1 MTAMSDYFS
10 VETSDHVTTV
20 TLLQRTMAP
29 GFFTEC
35 ERLFGEIGRGPE
47 VRAVVIRGQGKA
59 FSYGLDL
66 PAAFGEYGP
75 TMTGNGMAAQR
86 TELLGLIRRLQ
97 RSFTAVETCPVPVIA
112 AVHGWCIG
120 GGLDLISAC
129 DVRLVSRDA
138 RISLRETKMAIV
150 ADLGSLQRLPPII
163 GQGNTRELAFTGK
176 DIDAER
182 ALGMGLVNGIREDH
196 EALWSG
202 AAEMAAEIASNP
214 PLTVRG
220 VKEVLD
226 YGKGKSVADGLEYVA
241 AWNSAFLASHD
252 LGEAMAAFTQ
262 KRPPRFEGK

>member
-1 MTAMSDYFS
+1 MPDHFS
-10 VETSDHVTTV
+10 VETSDHVATV

-29 GFFTEC
+29 QFFAEC
-35 ERLFGEIGRGPE
+35 ERLFSELGQGPE
-47 VRAVVIRGQGKA
+47 VRAVVIRGQGKG

-75 TMTGNGMAAQR
+75 LMTGNGLAAQR

-97 RSFTAVETCPVPVIA
+97 RSFTAVASCPVPVIA
-112 AVHGWCIG
+112 AIHGWCIG

-129 DVRLVSRDA
+129 DIRLASQDA
-138 RISLRETKMAIV
+138 RISLRETRIAIV
-150 ADLGSLQRLPPII
+150 ADLGSLQRLPAII

-176 DIDAER
+176 DIDAQR
-182 ALGMGLVNGIREDH
+182 ALAMGLVNEIHEDH
-196 EALWSG
+196 ESLWQAAG
-202 AAEMAAEIASNP
+202 AMAAEIASNP

-226 YGKGKSVADGLEYVA
+226 YGKDRSVADGLQYVA
-241 AWNSAFLASHD
+241 TWNSAFLASRD
-252 LGEAMAAFTQ
+252 LGEAVAAFIQ